1 MIFKDK
7 DSNNFLEFYP
17 ISYEFPNLTK
27 DRKDYDIDDANWLN
41 IVFNSAINGKQYKEI
56 FPCFQTMEIYS
67 FIEKIEKEIDEDF
80 SISLSPLE
88 PYFDITITKEKDIIT
103 IYSHYYYGNISKN
116 EKVEIKMICN
126 KKELKLII
134 EEFKNEYENYP
145 IR

>member
-1 MIFKDK
+1 
-7 DSNNFLEFYP
+7 
-17 ISYEFPNLTK
+17 
-27 DRKDYDIDDANWLN
+27 
-41 IVFNSAINGKQYKEI
+41 
-56 FPCFQTMEIYS
+56 MEIYS

-103 IYSHYYYGNISKN
+103 IYSHYFYGNISKN

-134 EEFKNEYENYP
+134 EEFKNEYKNYP